1 MNPRL
6 SSRFAAC
13 VLALLAAC
21 AILPGVGSRVSAA
34 EVNATFTSAATV
46 PVTAANYTA
55 TGNAV
60 EFALNFTPP
69 VGTNLTVVKNTGL
82 GLIDGAFDN
91 LAQGQK
97 VSLTYGGISY
107 PFVANYYGGTGNDL
121 VLQWAN
127 RRLLAWG
134 ANTSGQLGNNTLTNS
149 SVPVAVDMS
158 GVLAGKALMNV
169 AAGGLHCLAL
179 CADGTVVA
187 WGANSDGQLGNRSTT
202 DSWVPVAVN
211 QAGAAAGKI
220 IIAVAAG
227 ENHSLALGA
236 DGTVAAWGNN
246 TNGQLGNGGTTTS
259 TEPVPVDQTGVLA
272 GKTVVALAAGYNY
285 SLVLCADGTLA
296 AWGWNFNG
304 ALGNGATAY
313 SSVPV
318 LVNRTGVLAGKT
330 VTSISAGGSGNAVGS
345 FSLAVCSDGTVAG
358 WGVNGSGQLGN
369 GSTTPSNVPVAV
381 TQSGVLSGKTVVA
394 AAAED
399 YSGVVLCSNGTI
411 AAWGSNYSGGLGNS
425 TNTNSLVPVLVTQT
439 GVLSGKTV
447 ATIAAGHGH
456 AFALCTDATLAAWG
470 FNSYGQVGNNTFT
483 SSNVPVLVNTSALRT
498 GERFSAIRGGNNHSL
513 AVTASPPPP
522 VATTLAASGISD
534 TGATL
539 NGSVAANG
547 NTTTLSFE
555 YGLTTSYG
563 TAVSATPASLTG
575 TAASAITDLTI
586 RPRF

>member
-1 MNPRL
+1 MLPRL
-6 SSRFAAC
+6 SSLFAAG

-21 AILPGVGSRVSAA
+21 AILPGVGSRVSSA

-202 DSWVPVAVN
+202 DSWVPVAVLI
-211 QAGAAAGKI
+211 QYAGA
-220 IIAVAAG
+220 
-227 ENHSLALGA
+227 SS
-236 DGTVAAWGNN
+236 GTVEVRRVSQGVNVVLGVCAFTNTASVVWVPDAAFSFGAGDVLVIGSSE
-246 TNGQLGNGGTTTS
+246 TNGLLQLM
-259 TEPVPVDQTGVLA
+259 
-272 GKTVVALAAGYNY
+272 
-285 SLVLCADGTLA
+285 
-296 AWGWNFNG
+296 
-304 ALGNGATAY
+304 
-313 SSVPV
+313 
-318 LVNRTGVLAGKT
+318 R
-330 VTSISAGGSGNAVGS
+330 
-345 FSLAVCSDGTVAG
+345 
-358 WGVNGSGQLGN
+358 
-369 GSTTPSNVPVAV
+369 
-381 TQSGVLSGKTVVA
+381 
-394 AAAED
+394 
-399 YSGVVLCSNGTI
+399 
-411 AAWGSNYSGGLGNS
+411 
-425 TNTNSLVPVLVTQT
+425 
-439 GVLSGKTV
+439 
-447 ATIAAGHGH
+447 
-456 AFALCTDATLAAWG
+456 
-470 FNSYGQVGNNTFT
+470 
-483 SSNVPVLVNTSALRT
+483 R
-498 GERFSAIRGGNNHSL
+498 GE
-513 AVTASPPPP
+513 
-522 VATTLAASGISD
+522 
-534 TGATL
+534 
-539 NGSVAANG
+539 
-547 NTTTLSFE
+547 
-555 YGLTTSYG
+555 
-563 TAVSATPASLTG
+563 
-575 TAASAITDLTI
+575 
-586 RPRF
+586 